1 MLIMLLFLGTL
12 ITEFTRCSQAYGP
25 DDLHDQNTNNDT
37 ERLNEGLKYKKLEVA
52 TSMPSKDYG
61 RKVSQLLLIILSV
74 MFFSW
79 ASFNKKLLNTLF
91 RQTKW

>member
-25 DDLHDQNTNNDT
+25 DDLHHQNTKNDT
-37 ERLNEGLKYKKLEVA
+37 ERLNKGLKYKKLEGA

-61 RKVSQLLLIILSV
+61 RKVS
-74 MFFSW
+74 
-79 ASFNKKLLNTLF
+79 
-91 RQTKW
+91 